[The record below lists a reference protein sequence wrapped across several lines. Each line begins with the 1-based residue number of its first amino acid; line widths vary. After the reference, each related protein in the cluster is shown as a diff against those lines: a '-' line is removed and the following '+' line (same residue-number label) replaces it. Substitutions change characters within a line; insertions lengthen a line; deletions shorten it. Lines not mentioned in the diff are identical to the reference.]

1 MEEAFFKRDIA
12 AVTFAAGIS
21 FPEFKRGV
29 GILATKKEA
38 IEDCGGI
45 SAFAQ
50 KNPVNGMRV
59 IAAGGRPGQS
69 GDSVLGADLES
80 LMLAQKQGQPQRARS
95 VNLELLLRLAGMAE
109 QESSGSSPAELL
121 EVVRKVSQA
130 VWSNPEADPGQMIQ
144 VVTQL
149 LEELNPDH
157 LIRALP
163 QSRQAELAGRPA
175 GEVATE
181 LAEDA
186 AVEWASTRFGG
197 SGTGQQD
204 GGAAGEEVVRVLSR
218 AIQTAAV
225 AERLLQKLGQ
235 LVQRG
240 ILPATVLARV
250 SDEMSW
256 SSWKPTERYAH
267 LMGLERFAAKD
278 FRHLTD
284 FLTRA
289 RPENLLDEAN
299 DVARHFL
306 DCTDR
311 GSSQERLE
319 GMAYLPELIQAIT
332 ILGSLA
338 FVREVASRLSAQLGR
353 SEPYHRV
360 IAAALATAGRSLA
373 MSEDFDS
380 AARIG
385 TELEA
390 SVQSDPVRHADCCG
404 KALQNLL
411 DDATIERLVKL
422 NLHRSKDPMVSRSIA
437 TLLRLA
443 DAQAAEIVFRM
454 LEVERSATER
464 SRLLHTV
471 RQLGEGSIRAA
482 RKRLGDE
489 RWYVVRNACMIL
501 GAMKDPNL
509 TGHLEPALRHPDQ
522 RVQEAALT
530 AIIRSNVPGRGAA
543 LVRALPALPAH
554 LQESTLDELVLLKDG
569 SALEPLE
576 DLLLQHSSVKAG
588 VLEKALLALA
598 AIPDERVVDILGR
611 ILAYSE
617 APASLRRMAFQALKN
632 SSYRSA
638 QQKISE
644 YRHHAP
650 NDPLLRQ

>member
-1 MEEAFFKRDIA
+1 
-12 AVTFAAGIS
+12 
-21 FPEFKRGV
+21 
-29 GILATKKEA
+29 
-38 IEDCGGI
+38 
-45 SAFAQ
+45 
-50 KNPVNGMRV
+50 
-59 IAAGGRPGQS
+59 
-69 GDSVLGADLES
+69 
-80 LMLAQKQGQPQRARS
+80 
-95 VNLELLLRLAGMAE
+95 
-109 QESSGSSPAELL
+109 
-121 EVVRKVSQA
+121 
-130 VWSNPEADPGQMIQ
+130 
-144 VVTQL
+144 
-149 LEELNPDH
+149 
-157 LIRALP
+157 
-163 QSRQAELAGRPA
+163 
-175 GEVATE
+175 VATE

-186 AVEWASTRFGG
+186 AVEWASARFG
-197 SGTGQQD
+197 D
-204 GGAAGEEVVRVLSR
+204 GGSHQEASGEAGEEVVRVLGR

-225 AERLLQKLGQ
+225 AERLLQKLEQ

-240 ILPATVLARV
+240 ILPAAVLARV
-250 SDEMSW
+250 SDEMNW

-267 LMGLERFAAKD
+267 LMGLERFAQQD

-284 FLTRA
+284 FLRKA
-289 RPENLLDEAN
+289 RQENLLDEAS

-338 FVREVASRLSAQLGR
+338 FVREVASRLSEQLGR
-353 SEPYHRV
+353 SEPYHRA

-380 AARIG
+380 AAKIG

-390 SVQSDPVRHADCCG
+390 SAQSDPVRHADCCG
-404 KALQNLL
+404 HALQNLL
-411 DDATIERLVKL
+411 DDATIERLIKL

-454 LEVERSATER
+454 LEVEASASER

-501 GAMKDPNL
+501 GAMKDPKL
-509 TGHLEPALRHPDQ
+509 ARHLEPALRHSDQ

-530 AIIRSNVPGRGAA
+530 AMIRSNVPGRGAA
-543 LVRALPALPAH
+543 LVKALPALPAH

-576 DLLLQHSSVKAG
+576 DLLLQHASVKTG

-598 AIPDERVVDILGR
+598 AIPDERVVDILSR
-611 ILAYSE
+611 ILTHRE
-617 APASLRRMAFQALKN
+617 TPASLHRMAFQALKK
-632 SSYRSA
+632 SSYPST
-638 QQKISE
+638 QQKLSE

-650 NDPLLRQ
+650 DDPLLKQ